1 MAVNEA
7 HDYPL
12 VVDLDGTLSPS
23 DSLLEALLFLA
34 LRKPQLIA
42 TLAVAA
48 TNGKAALKKCVASL
62 GGYQPETLPL
72 HGKFLEFLIS
82 ERARGRKLYLV
93 TAADQSVASAI
104 ADRVGLFEEA
114 IGSSGGVNLKSSM
127 KRARIERLLPGG
139 YSYAGNDRADV
150 DVWRGAKSI
159 VIVSAGPNVSKE
171 ALALGPPV
179 EAEFDP
185 PYASWSDWGRALRI
199 HQWAKNILMF
209 VPLFLAGKFSDPA
222 SVFKVTL
229 GFIVFGAIASS
240 TYIINDLSDLASDR
254 RHETKKNRPIARGDI
269 NVWSALSVA
278 VGLGSFG
285 LLSAFLIDS
294 RFGLIALSY
303 VGLTVS
309 YSVRLKAIALL
320 DVFVLSL
327 LYTARVEMGSAIL
340 SSVVSVW
347 LILFS
352 LFFFYSLSMAK
363 RYAEINR
370 ALNSGLRG
378 KIRGRGYR
386 ADDGPFVLSV
396 GLASAVAAI
405 VVLLQYVANDASPAD
420 FYRSPEWLWPISFL
434 VFMWTTRIWLKGH
447 RNQLDDDPV
456 IFALKDPPSWLLG
469 SLVAICFALALI

>member
-1 MAVNEA
+1 MDMNEP
-7 HDYPL
+7 HSFPL
-12 VVDLDGTLSPS
+12 VVDLDGTLSLS
-23 DSLLEALLFLA
+23 DSLLEALLFIA
-34 LRKPQLIA
+34 LRKPQL
-42 TLAVAA
+42 LARLFVAM
-48 TNGKAALKKCVASL
+48 TEGRAALKQCVASL
-62 GGYQPETLPL
+62 GGYQTDTLPL
-72 HGKFLEFLIS
+72 RGDFLEFLAS
-82 ERARGRKLYLV
+82 ERDRGRKLYLV
-93 TAADQSVASAI
+93 TAADQSVADAV
-104 ADRVGLFEEA
+104 ADRVGLFERA
-114 IGSSGGVNLKSSM
+114 IGSSDGVNLKSAA

-139 YSYAGNDRADV
+139 YSYAGNDRADLN
-150 DVWRGAKSI
+150 VWRGAKSI
-159 VIVSAGPNVSKE
+159 VIVGAPPKVSKE
-171 ALALGPPV
+171 ARALGLPV
-179 EAEFDP
+179 EKEFGLQH
-185 PYASWSDWGRALRI
+185 ASWRAWARALRI

-209 VPLFLAGKFSDPA
+209 VPLFLAGKFYHPA
-222 SVFKVTL
+222 SVFMVTL
-229 GFIVFGAIASS
+229 GFFAFGAIASA
-240 TYIINDLSDLASDR
+240 TYVINDLSDLASDR
-254 RHETKKNRPIARGDI
+254 RHATKKNRPIARGEI
-269 NVWSALSVA
+269 SISSALAVA
-278 VGLGSFG
+278 GGLGSFG

-303 VGLTVS
+303 VALTIS

-327 LYTARVEMGSAIL
+327 LYTTRVEMGSVIL
-340 SSVVSVW
+340 SSDVSAW
-347 LILFS
+347 LIIFS

-370 ALNSGLRG
+370 ALSLGPRG

-405 VVLLQYVANDASPAD
+405 VVLLQYVANDASPAN

-469 SLVAICFALALI
+469 SLVAICFTLALI